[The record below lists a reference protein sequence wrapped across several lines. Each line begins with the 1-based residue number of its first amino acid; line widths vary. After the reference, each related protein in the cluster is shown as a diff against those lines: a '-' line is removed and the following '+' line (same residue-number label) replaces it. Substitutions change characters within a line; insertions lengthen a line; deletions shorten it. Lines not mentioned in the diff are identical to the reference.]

1 MREVMPGDVIFSFSD
16 TYIRAIGIAA
26 SHAYEAPKPLEFGQ
40 AGAYWNH
47 IGWRIDIRFHEL
59 RSRIRPVEY
68 MAVLGPHLPA
78 KYATLRANGA
88 GLQGVYL
95 THLHETFAAT
105 LIDLLG
111 AEARSLVMGHY
122 LAEEQ
127 PEYAA
132 TGVGMVQWDDRKS
145 TR

>member
-1 MREVMPGDVIFSFSD
+1 
-16 TYIRAIGIAA
+16 
-26 SHAYEAPKPLEFGQ
+26 
-40 AGAYWNH
+40 
-47 IGWRIDIRFHEL
+47 
-59 RSRIRPVEY
+59 

-78 KYATLRANGA
+78 KYAPLRANGA

-95 THLHETFAAT
+95 THLPETFAAT

-132 TGVGMVQWDDRKS
+132 TGVGLVQWEEPELKEVQADATWVDTEKQEIVVDR
-145 TR
+145 RGRGQIGRAAGR